1 MGIMMFLILSILA
14 AATTPSMAQ
23 FPSFFPFPQFMP
35 QQVPRFPW
43 QPFVGGPGS
52 LPPWL
57 RPQEETSPNTE
68 EVSDQIPMVGG
79 VDSLPPWLKPQEEE
93 SPNTEDTVSEEFPI
107 VGGVDSLLPWLRPD
121 TSKLTSS
128 RFIDNT
134 GESEEDTKTEA
145 ATEDTKQSFEEYLK
159 LCATL
164 GIAPISSGSY
174 TQPGYYGGAYTS
186 PYTSS
191 GTYSN
196 YGGSSNYPYSTGYTG
211 NTGYT
216 GYTGYSGNTGYAGN
230 TGYNGYPSYN
240 YPTNTGYTYYS
251 G

>member
-1 MGIMMFLILSILA
+1 MGVIMISLILSILA
-14 AATTPSMAQ
+14 AATTPSIA
-23 FPSFFPFPQFMP
+23 QFMP

-68 EVSDQIPMVGG
+68 EVSEQMPMVGG
-79 VDSLPPWLKPQEEE
+79 MDSLPPWLRPQA
-93 SPNTEDTVSEEFPI
+93 
-107 VGGVDSLLPWLRPD
+107 
-121 TSKLTSS
+121 SKLTSS

-145 ATEDTKQSFEEYLK
+145 APEDTKQSFEEYLK

-174 TQPGYYGGAYTS
+174 TQP
-186 PYTSS
+186 
-191 GTYSN
+191 
-196 YGGSSNYPYSTGYTG
+196 
-211 NTGYT
+211 
-216 GYTGYSGNTGYAGN
+216 
-230 TGYNGYPSYN
+230 
-240 YPTNTGYTYYS
+240 
-251 G
+251 

>member
-79 VDSLPPWLKPQEEE
+79 MDSLP
-93 SPNTEDTVSEEFPI
+93 
-107 VGGVDSLLPWLRPD
+107 PWLRPD

-134 GESEEDTKTEA
+134 GDSEEDTKTEA
-145 ATEDTKQSFEEYLK
+145 APEDTKQSFEEYLK

-216 GYTGYSGNTGYAGN
+216 GYTGNTGYNGYNGYNGNTGYSGYSGNTGYSGN
-230 TGYNGYPSYN
+230 
-240 YPTNTGYTYYS
+240 
-251 G
+251 

>member
-1 MGIMMFLILSILA
+1 MGVIMMFLILSILA

-68 EVSDQIPMVGG
+68 EVSDQ
-79 VDSLPPWLKPQEEE
+79 
-93 SPNTEDTVSEEFPI
+93 NPI
-107 VGGVDSLLPWLRPD
+107 VGGMDSLPPWLRPD

-134 GESEEDTKTEA
+134 GDSEEDTKTEA
-145 ATEDTKQSFEEYLK
+145 APEDYKQSFEEYLK

-174 TQPGYYGGAYTS
+174 TQPGYYGGGYTS
-186 PYTSS
+186 PYTTS
-191 GTYSN
+191 GTYIN
-196 YGGSSNYPYSTGYTG
+196 YGGSSNYPYTGYTG

-216 GYTGYSGNTGYAGN
+216 GYTGNTGNTGYNGYNGYNGN

>member
-57 RPQEETSPNTE
+57 RPQEETSPNAE

-79 VDSLPPWLKPQEEE
+79 MDSLP
-93 SPNTEDTVSEEFPI
+93 
-107 VGGVDSLLPWLRPD
+107 PWLRPD

-145 ATEDTKQSFEEYLK
+145 APEDTKQSFEEYLK

-196 YGGSSNYPYSTGYTG
+196 YGGSSNYPYNTGYTG
-211 NTGYT
+211 NTGYAGYTGNTGNT
-216 GYTGYSGNTGYAGN
+216 GYNGYNGNTGYSGYSGN

>member
-52 LPPWL
+52 LPPW
-57 RPQEETSPNTE
+57 
-68 EVSDQIPMVGG
+68 M
-79 VDSLPPWLKPQEEE
+79 KPQEEA
-93 SPNTEDTVSEEFPI
+93 SPNAEEAVSEEFPI
-107 VGGVDSLLPWLRPD
+107 VGGMDSLPPWLRPD

-145 ATEDTKQSFEEYLK
+145 APEDTKQSFEEYLK

-196 YGGSSNYPYSTGYTG
+196 YGGSSNYPYNTGYTG
-211 NTGYT
+211 NTGYAGYTGNTGNT
-216 GYTGYSGNTGYAGN
+216 GYNGYNGNTGYSGYSGN

>member
-1 MGIMMFLILSILA
+1 MGVIMMFLILSILA
-14 AATTPSMAQ
+14 AATTPSTAQ

-57 RPQEETSPNTE
+57 RPQEETSPNAE

-79 VDSLPPWLKPQEEE
+79 MDSLPPWLKPQEEA
-93 SPNTEDTVSEEFPI
+93 SPNAEEAVSEEFPI
-107 VGGVDSLLPWLRPD
+107 VGGMDSLPPWLRPD

-134 GESEEDTKTEA
+134 GVSEEDTKTEA
-145 ATEDTKQSFEEYLK
+145 APEDIKHSFEEYLK

-174 TQPGYYGGAYTS
+174 TQPGYYGGGYTS

-191 GTYSN
+191 GIYSN
-196 YGGSSNYPYSTGYTG
+196 YGGSSNYPYTGNTGYTGYTG

-216 GYTGYSGNTGYAGN
+216 GYNGNI
-230 TGYNGYPSYN
+230 GYNGYN
-240 YPTNTGYTYYS
+240 GYS
-251 G
+251 GYPS

>member
-57 RPQEETSPNTE
+57 RPQEETSPNAE
-68 EVSDQIPMVGG
+68 EA
-79 VDSLPPWLKPQEEE
+79 
-93 SPNTEDTVSEEFPI
+93 VSEEFPI
-107 VGGVDSLLPWLRPD
+107 VGGMDSLPPWLRPD

-134 GESEEDTKTEA
+134 GDSEEDTKTEA
-145 ATEDTKQSFEEYLK
+145 ATEGTKQSFEEYLK

-196 YGGSSNYPYSTGYTG
+196 YGGSSNYPYTGNTGYTGYTG

-216 GYTGYSGNTGYAGN
+216 GYNGNTGYSGN
-230 TGYNGYPSYN
+230 TGYNGYPS
-240 YPTNTGYTYYS
+240 
-251 G
+251 

>member
-57 RPQEETSPNTE
+57 RPQEETSPNAE
-68 EVSDQIPMVGG
+68 EA
-79 VDSLPPWLKPQEEE
+79 
-93 SPNTEDTVSEEFPI
+93 VSEEFPI
-107 VGGVDSLLPWLRPD
+107 VGGMDSLPPWLRPD

-134 GESEEDTKTEA
+134 GDSEEDTKTEA
-145 ATEDTKQSFEEYLK
+145 APEDTKQSFEEYLK

-174 TQPGYYGGAYTS
+174 TQPGYYGGGYTS

-196 YGGSSNYPYSTGYTG
+196 YGGSSNYPYTGNTGYTGYTG

-216 GYTGYSGNTGYAGN
+216 GYN
-230 TGYNGYPSYN
+230 GYNGYPSYN